1 MTISFEMLTALYRRM
16 EFKEEFR
23 VASLLLSDQSD
34 CDQINT
40 LLDDPREYGL
50 SIDTGSVTPGNTIN
64 LRVTPP
70 RSGLGLVFAT
80 HEKLLNAPKHQ
91 CQEPANYFILKTKFR
106 NDDEDIPVFISNY
119 RKILEF
125 VNLLKEAAAYFDS
138 STCQLVFLK
147 KEVIKLLPHF
157 AAENVQNL
165 QREHLDN
172 LIACFNDDTH
182 KDQKLD
188 ILIESIQA
196 VSDGVDSLRVFAFL
210 LDNIQRLHE
219 QFLKGYRIYSSGFSY
234 DKVMDQLR
242 AAKVEE
248 MGKIHKAFSDIQNHI
263 LGIPVASVIVA
274 TQFKVAT
281 KWSGQGITNTIILLG
296 CIFAATL
303 IWLALSNQ
311 MQSIK
316 ALGEEIEY
324 KEKQINKEFSFIKDD
339 VAGVFRSISARL
351 TTQKRTFWII
361 RGVLVM
367 GIITAITVYFWY
379 TKPALDFMQYLIDS
393 VKSSHSVKN

>member
-1 MTISFEMLTALYRRM
+1 MTISFEILTALYRRM
-16 EFKEEFR
+16 EFQEEFR
-23 VASLLLSDQSD
+23 VGSLLLSDQSD

-50 SIDTGSVTPGNTIN
+50 SIDTGTIAPGNTIN
-64 LRVTPP
+64 LCVTPP

-80 HEKLLNAPKHQ
+80 HEKLLNALKHQ
-91 CQEPANYFILKTKFR
+91 CQEPANYFILETKFR
-106 NDDEDIPVFISNY
+106 NDDEDIPAFISNY

-157 AAENVQNL
+157 VAENVQNL
-165 QREHLDN
+165 QREHLDH

-196 VSDGVDSLRVFAFL
+196 VSDGVDSPRAFAFL

-248 MGKIHKAFSDIQNHI
+248 MGKIHKTFSDIQNHI

-274 TQFKVAT
+274 TQFKIAT

-296 CIFAATL
+296 CIFAAML

-324 KEKQINKEFSFIKDD
+324 KEKQINKEYSFIKDD

-351 TTQKRTFWII
+351 ETQKRTFWII
-361 RGVLVM
+361 RSILVM
-367 GIITAITVYFWY
+367 GIITAIAVYLWY
-379 TKPALDFMQYLIDS
+379 TKPALDFMQYLIDCM
-393 VKSSHSVKN
+393 KSYHSIKN

>member
-1 MTISFEMLTALYRRM
+1 M
-16 EFKEEFR
+16 
-23 VASLLLSDQSD
+23 
-34 CDQINT
+34 
-40 LLDDPREYGL
+40 
-50 SIDTGSVTPGNTIN
+50 
-64 LRVTPP
+64 
-70 RSGLGLVFAT
+70 
-80 HEKLLNAPKHQ
+80 H
-91 CQEPANYFILKTKFR
+91 
-106 NDDEDIPVFISNY
+106 
-119 RKILEF
+119 
-125 VNLLKEAAAYFDS
+125 
-138 STCQLVFLK
+138 
-147 KEVIKLLPHF
+147 
-157 AAENVQNL
+157 
-165 QREHLDN
+165 REHLAN
-172 LIACFNDDTH
+172 LLACFNDDTH
-182 KDQKLD
+182 RDQKLD

-196 VSDGVDSLRVFAFL
+196 VSDGVDSPRVFAFL

-219 QFLKGYRIYSSGFSY
+219 KFLKGYRIYSSGFSY

-281 KWSGQGITNTIILLG
+281 RWSGQGITNTIILLG

-324 KEKQINKEFSFIKDD
+324 KEKQINKEYSFIKDD

-351 TTQKRTFWII
+351 ATQKRTFWII
-361 RGVLVM
+361 RG
-367 GIITAITVYFWY
+367 
-379 TKPALDFMQYLIDS
+379 S
-393 VKSSHSVKN
+393 